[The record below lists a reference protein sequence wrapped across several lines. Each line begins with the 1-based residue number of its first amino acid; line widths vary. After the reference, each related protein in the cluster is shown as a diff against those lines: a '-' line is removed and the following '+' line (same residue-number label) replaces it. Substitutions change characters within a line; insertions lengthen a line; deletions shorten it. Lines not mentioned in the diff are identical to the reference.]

1 MHPQNC
7 EVDETAAYTETGGKR
22 GAGAQQTDTVCVKNS
37 IWHKL
42 QYLKIS
48 VWFTELLFPRSVSSN
63 HFASKYAKKKKKR
76 WINLRSF
83 Y

>member
-7 EVDETAAYTETGGKR
+7 EVDETAAYTETGRKR

-42 QYLKIS
+42 QFLKIS
-48 VWFTELLFPRSVSSN
+48 VWFTELLFSYSISSN
-63 HFASKYAKKKKKR
+63 HFAWKYAKKKKKMD
-76 WINLRSF
+76 
-83 Y
+83 